1 VPSKFSALMEI
12 IQRASS
18 DLGGYSD
25 LHCRNLGF
33 WGCNLSNSKLIEVL
47 SYIKGTLNALEI
59 SEGKAELKKSGLKA
73 IAECFQST
81 D

>member
-1 VPSKFSALMEI
+1 MPSKYSALMEI

-18 DLGGYSD
+18 DLVGCSD
-25 LHCRNLGF
+25 LQCRTLGF

-47 SYIKGTLNALEI
+47 SYIRGSLNALEI

-73 IAECFQST
+73 IAECF
-81 D
+81 